1 MFRPSDDATVFPFL
15 VPSNFF
21 AVASLRQAA
30 EMMAQIHHDG
40 GTAFRCHMLADE
52 VEQALRQ
59 YAVVNHEQFGR
70 IYAYEVDGYGNSYC
84 IDDGNVPSLLSLP
97 YLRAV
102 KPDDEVYLNT
112 RRFVLSAA
120 DPYYCQGKAA
130 SGPGGP
136 HAGMG
141 MIWPLGL
148 IVQGMT
154 STNDDEIRHCLETLR
169 RTHAG
174 TGFMHESFDKDNP
187 DKYTRSW
194 FAWANTM
201 FGEFILKV
209 CAERPQLLT

>member
-30 EMMAQIHHDG
+30 EMMEQIHHDKE
-40 GTAFRCHMLADE
+40 TAARCRAFANE
-52 VEQALRQ
+52 VEPALHK
-59 YAVVNHEQFGR
+59 YAVVNHEQFGP
-70 IYAYEVDGYGNSYC
+70 IYAYEVDGYGNTYC

-97 YLRAV
+97 YLQAV
-102 KPDDEVYLNT
+102 KPDDEIYLNT
-112 RRFVLSAA
+112 RRFILSEA
-120 DPYYCQGKAA
+120 DPYFCKGRAA

-136 HAGMG
+136 HAGVG

-154 STNDDEIRHCLETLR
+154 STDDNEIRHCLETLR

-187 DKYTRSW
+187 DKFTRSW

-209 CAERPQLLT
+209 CAERPHLLA